1 MNEKP
6 TGITN
11 YLPEQVF
18 NAFDFHNYSFLEITC
33 LLTYI
38 RLNMTKSFLGNTKKT
53 NKNSVIEQNTQ

>member
-1 MNEKP
+1 MKNP
-6 TGITN
+6 PVLQT
-11 YLPEQVF
+11 YLAEQVF
-18 NAFDFHNYSFLEITC
+18 NPFDFQNYSLLEITY